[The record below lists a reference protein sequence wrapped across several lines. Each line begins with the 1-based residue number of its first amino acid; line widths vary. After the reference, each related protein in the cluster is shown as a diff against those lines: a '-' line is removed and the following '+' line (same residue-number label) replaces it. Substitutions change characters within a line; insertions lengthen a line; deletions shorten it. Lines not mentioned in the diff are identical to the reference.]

1 MRVLHVTGAYPTE
14 QNPSAGVFICTQVE
28 SLVKLGVDVDVCL
41 LSGTGIGKYTKGVAE
56 VRKAVRSRQYDIVH
70 AHYMYSGWT
79 ARFATIL
86 PLVVSFMGNDV
97 YGDCD
102 ESGEYRFFNRVLHGL
117 FSRLLSFVTAHNI
130 AKSTGL
136 AKYLRAKTTSI
147 ISNGI
152 DLDLFYPRTV
162 AKRELGLKEDEQHVL
177 FAGRPSAGGYKRYP
191 LAEAAFELVRKSN
204 PSAQLVILD
213 KRPQQDVARF
223 LNAVDCLLLTS
234 AHEGSPNIV
243 KEALACNLPIVSVDV
258 GDVAER
264 IKGFEGCYIVPDEP
278 TFIAEAV
285 GKVLVHG
292 KRLSAGYAAVNE
304 LSLAKVARRIQ
315 SAYER
320 VLSSGCRRGEIGAD
334 TDASTQK
341 AFDKHGH
348 R

>member
-14 QNPSAGVFICTQVE
+14 QNPSEGVFICTQVE
-28 SLVKLGVDVDVCL
+28 SLAKLGIDVDVCRL
-41 LSGTGIGKYTKGVAE
+41 KGTGIGRYIKGIAE

-97 YGDCD
+97 YGDCN
-102 ESGEYRFFNRVLHGL
+102 EWGEYPFSNRVLHGL
-117 FSRLLSFVTAHNI
+117 FSRLLSYATAHNI
-130 AKSTGL
+130 AKSAGL

-147 ISNGI
+147 ISNGV
-152 DLDLFYPRTV
+152 DLDIFYPRTV
-162 AKRELGLKEDEQHVL
+162 AKGEVGLKEDEQHVL
-177 FAGRPSAGGYKRYP
+177 FAGRPSMGGYKRYP
-191 LAEAAFELVRKSN
+191 LAEAAFELVRKSS
-204 PSAQLVILD
+204 PSAQLITLD

-264 IKGFEGCYIVPDEP
+264 IKEFEGCYIVPDEP
-278 TFIAEAV
+278 AFIAEAV
-285 GKVLVHG
+285 AKYWSVESVFPALMPRSMNFRSQRSVGEYNLCTS
-292 KRLSAGYAAVNE
+292 RFFREAAGDVGAG
-304 LSLAKVARRIQ
+304 
-315 SAYER
+315 R
-320 VLSSGCRRGEIGAD
+320 VDEDR
-334 TDASTQK
+334 
-341 AFDKHGH
+341 
-348 R
+348 

>member
-1 MRVLHVTGAYPTE
+1 MWRIAIPGGHQELAAMRVLHVTGAYPTE
-14 QNPSAGVFICTQVE
+14 QNPSEGVFIRTQVE
-28 SLVKLGVDVDVCL
+28 SLARLGIDVDVCRL
-41 LSGTGIGKYTKGVAE
+41 KGTGIGKYIKGIAE
-56 VRKAVRSRQYDIVH
+56 IRKAVRSRHYDIVH

-97 YGDCD
+97 YGDCN
-102 ESGEYRFFNRVLHGL
+102 EWGEYRFSNRVSHGL
-117 FSRLLSFVTAHNI
+117 FSRLLSYATAHNI
-130 AKSTGL
+130 AKSAGL

-147 ISNGI
+147 ISNGV
-152 DLDLFYPRTV
+152 DLDIFYPRTV
-162 AKRELGLKEDEQHVL
+162 AKREVGLKEDEQHVL

-204 PSAQLVILD
+204 PSAQLVTLD
-213 KRPQQDVARF
+213 RRPQQEVARF
-223 LNAVDCLLLTS
+223 LNAADCLLLTS

-264 IKGFEGCYIVPDEP
+264 IKEFEGCYIVPDEP

-285 GKVLVHG
+285 EKVLARG
-292 KRLSAGYAAVNE
+292 KRLSGGYTAVDE

-315 SAYER
+315 SVYER
-320 VLSSGCRRGEIGAD
+320 ILS
-334 TDASTQK
+334 
-341 AFDKHGH
+341 
-348 R
+348 